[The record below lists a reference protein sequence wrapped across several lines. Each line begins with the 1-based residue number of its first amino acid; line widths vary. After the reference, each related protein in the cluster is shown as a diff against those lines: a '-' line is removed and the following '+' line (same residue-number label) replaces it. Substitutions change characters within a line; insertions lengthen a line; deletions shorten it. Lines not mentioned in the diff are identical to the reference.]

1 MNDGPGSLLSD
12 ANSDK
17 AAVVGTYGGAIGDA
31 DAHAGA
37 DEAEEATNLVV
48 LTVAIPAAE
57 AAAAA
62 APVVATEGL
71 APGLAAAL
79 VILSAMSARPIT
91 GELLKAG

>member
-17 AAVVGTYGGAIGDA
+17 AAVVGTYGGATGDA

-48 LTVAIPAAE
+48 LTVAVP
-57 AAAAA
+57 AAAA